1 MLATKSGVHH
11 RSCTVTAFLVK
22 LSRFY
27 AQRLFPAATEFDIPP
42 RCERCGELENRVVIA
57 LPFPTLRQLPPI
69 APGKQT
75 VKLHVEKRQKGK
87 HVTVVRGLDELDLP
101 DLLVK
106 LKNSCGAGGT
116 IKEQAIEIQGQH
128 AERIRLL
135 LKELG
140 FRVK

>member
-1 MLATKSGVHH
+1 M
-11 RSCTVTAFLVK
+11 
-22 LSRFY
+22 
-27 AQRLFPAATEFDIPP
+27 RLFEGTEFDIPP
-42 RCERCGELENRVVIA
+42 RCERCGELETDCQCPP
-57 LPFPTLRQLPPI
+57 LPDPPPTRI

-75 VKLHVEKRQKGK
+75 VKLQVEKRQKGK
-87 HVTVVRGLDELDLP
+87 QVTVVRGLDELDLP
-101 DLLVK
+101 DVLVK